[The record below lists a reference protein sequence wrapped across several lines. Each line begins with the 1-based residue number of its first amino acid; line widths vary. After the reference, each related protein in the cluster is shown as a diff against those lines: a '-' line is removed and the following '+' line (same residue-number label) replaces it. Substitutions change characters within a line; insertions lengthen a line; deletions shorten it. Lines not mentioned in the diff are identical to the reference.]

1 MGSIIAAR
9 FELQDEAAR
18 AVNALV
24 DAGFDRGRISSFFVN
39 PAGQHDR
46 FAVGGDRDKSPG
58 AEETDKGAAAGVA
71 AGAGAGAVAGV
82 AAAPVAGPLGPVL
95 GGLVGGHLGGLVGS
109 LSATDDDPV
118 PRRVAGMLVAVQLD
132 ESADVADSADAVNSA
147 IEQRA
152 MRVLQ
157 DLQGTDLER
166 AEGQIRDGD
175 WIDFDP
181 LIPPQWVQGGVG

>member
-24 DAGFDRGRISSFFVN
+24 DAGFARERISSFFVN

-132 ESADVADSADAVNSA
+132 ESADVADSVDAADFA

-152 MRVLQ
+152 MKVLQ

-181 LIPPQWVQGGVG
+181 LIAPQWVQGGVG

>member
-18 AVNALV
+18 AVKALV
-24 DAGFDRGRISSFFVN
+24 DAGFARERISSFFVN

-132 ESADVADSADAVNSA
+132 ESADVVDSADFAL
-147 IEQRA
+147 EQRA

-181 LIPPQWVQGGVG
+181 LIAPQWVQGGVG

>member
-24 DAGFDRGRISSFFVN
+24 DAGFARERISSFFVN

-118 PRRVAGMLVAVQLD
+118 PLRVAGMLVAVQLD
-132 ESADVADSADAVNSA
+132 DSAASADSAV
-147 IEQRA
+147 EQRA

-157 DLQGTDLER
+157 DLQGADLER

-181 LIPPQWVQGGVG
+181 LVEPQWIPAGVG

>member
-24 DAGFDRGRISSFFVN
+24 DAGFARERISSFFVN

-95 GGLVGGHLGGLVGS
+95 GGLGGGHPGGLVGR
-109 LSATDDDPV
+109 LQATGGDPV
-118 PRRVAGMLVAVQLD
+118 ARRGARLVV
-132 ESADVADSADAVNSA
+132 
-147 IEQRA
+147 
-152 MRVLQ
+152 
-157 DLQGTDLER
+157 
-166 AEGQIRDGD
+166 
-175 WIDFDP
+175 
-181 LIPPQWVQGGVG
+181 GGELVGSVGWGGSL